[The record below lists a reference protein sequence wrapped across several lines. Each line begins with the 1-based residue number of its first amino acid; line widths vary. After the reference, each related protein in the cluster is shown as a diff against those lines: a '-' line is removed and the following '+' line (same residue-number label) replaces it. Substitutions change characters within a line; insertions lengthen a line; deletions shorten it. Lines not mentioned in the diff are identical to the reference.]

1 MIWLTLLLWLL
12 CGSAKADSYAYLQ
25 MNLKNNASLNIV
37 KAGTIKMAEDKA
49 RTPRE
54 YINQVL
60 GLDSSG
66 VKNVDNYLEGLAVIE
81 SDRKNL
87 PHGSNKKSS
96 AGGYFQFLNNDGD
109 NGGFD
114 GSSLDTALTRIK
126 RVFDMLGEKLPKQF
140 VDARTNE
147 SVTGLG
153 FDDQATLALV
163 NLQQNPGETNE
174 LLTAVGRGDTSAARN
189 LYENF
194 HLTTVNTGAEQ
205 AKTIRPKVD
214 RTFNSW
220 LKPVD
225 EEPGFFD
232 KVGQTGDILMSAL
245 GFGDSTPDKEPT
257 TETGVDV
264 LTAPAKEKTWDE
276 EFEELKRVW
285 GLYEGGIVDRSDVSE
300 RIHNIMKP
308 RN

>member
-1 MIWLTLLLWLL
+1 
-12 CGSAKADSYAYLQ
+12 
-25 MNLKNNASLNIV
+25 
-37 KAGTIKMAEDKA
+37 MAEDKA

-66 VKNVDNYLEGLAVIE
+66 VKNVDNFLEGLAAIE
-81 SDRKNL
+81 SDRKNYD
-87 PHGSNKKSS
+87 HYGNGKSS
-96 AGGYFQFLNNDGD
+96 AGGFFQFLNADGD

-114 GSSLDTALTRIK
+114 GSSLDTALTRIE
-126 RVFDMLGEKLPKQF
+126 RVFDMLGKKLPKQF
-140 VDARTNE
+140 VDARTNK
-147 SVTGLG
+147 SVTGLE
-153 FDDQATLALV
+153 FDGQATLALI

-264 LTAPAKEKTWDE
+264 KDLGGLGEDPNLIRPEDVLTAPAKEKTWDE

>member
-1 MIWLTLLLWLL
+1 
-12 CGSAKADSYAYLQ
+12 
-25 MNLKNNASLNIV
+25 
-37 KAGTIKMAEDKA
+37 MAEDKA
-49 RTPRE
+49 GNPRD
-54 YINQVL
+54 YIKQIL
-60 GLDSSG
+60 KLDDFG
-66 VKNVDNYLEGLAVIE
+66 VSNINNFLEGLAKIE
-81 SDRKNL
+81 SNRKNYD
-87 PHGSNKKSS
+87 HYGNGKSS
-96 AGGYFQFLNNDGD
+96 AGGFFQFLNNDGD

-140 VDARTNE
+140 ADARTNE

-194 HLTTVNTGAEQ
+194 HLTTVNTGGEQ

-264 LTAPAKEKTWDE
+264 KDLGGLGEDPNLIRPEDVLTAPAKEKTWDE